1 MLLEVAETIMNKYR
15 SSIGLKSALTGGLH
29 FQQAPQGVSGSYG
42 VFSIVGYT
50 QEEISTGKNDNIK
63 TVDLQFDI
71 FSSKGDGG
79 SEALEI
85 SEFLTD
91 CYDWEDLIVAEHYTL
106 KMQPIGMTN
115 LMFVDE
121 VWQITMTY
129 ELGILKE

>member
-1 MLLEVAETIMNKYR
+1 MLLEVAESIMNKFHG
-15 SSIGLKSALTGGLH
+15 SFGLKNALTGGLF
-29 FQQAPQGVSGSYG
+29 FQQAEQGATTPYG

-50 QEEISTGKNDNIK
+50 QEEISTGKYDNIK
-63 TVDLQFDI
+63 NIDLQFDI

-85 SEFLTD
+85 SESLSD